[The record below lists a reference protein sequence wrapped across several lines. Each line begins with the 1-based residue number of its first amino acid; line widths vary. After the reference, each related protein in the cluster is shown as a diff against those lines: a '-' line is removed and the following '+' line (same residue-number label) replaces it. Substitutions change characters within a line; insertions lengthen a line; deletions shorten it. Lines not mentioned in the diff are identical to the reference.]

1 MREKLAILMEDTGL
15 RVGEL
20 AAKLDVKA
28 PVISHILSGRNQP
41 SFALT
46 SKIISTF
53 RQYNPYWWLGSSE
66 IKLVSSTTTPPMAN
80 ENLSSSQIESQE
92 KNFPNLKN
100 GSSSLADNSEFTESL
115 PILTEKAK
123 SEVER
128 VIVIYSDQSFET
140 FTPRK

>member
-66 IKLVSSTTTPPMAN
+66 IKLVSSSTTPPMAN
-80 ENLSSSQIESQE
+80 ENLSSSQIESPE

>member
-66 IKLVSSTTTPPMAN
+66 IKLVSSTTPSMAN
-80 ENLSSSQIESQE
+80 ENLSSSQIESLE
-92 KNFPNLKN
+92 KIFPNLKN

>member
-1 MREKLAILMEDTGL
+1 MKEKLAILMEDTGL

-53 RQYNPYWWLGSSE
+53 KQYNPYWWLGTSE
-66 IKLVSSTTTPPMAN
+66 IKLATSAPSSTDGELKIFQDDEVAKKNLTPTTSDAPTLFENFESSPTLPMSA
-80 ENLSSSQIESQE
+80 LSS
-92 KNFPNLKN
+92 
-100 GSSSLADNSEFTESL
+100 
-115 PILTEKAK
+115 KA
-123 SEVER
+123 EVER
-128 VIVIYSDQSFET
+128 VIVIYSDKSFET
-140 FTPRK
+140 FTPRR

>member
-1 MREKLAILMEDTGL
+1 MKEKLAILMEDTGL
-15 RVGEL
+15 RVGEV

-53 RQYNPYWWLGSSE
+53 RQYNPYWWLGTSE
-66 IKLVSSTTTPPMAN
+66 IKLASSTPSSTNGDLKIFQDDEVAKKNLTTTTSESPTLF
-80 ENLSSSQIESQE
+80 ENFEVASSTPSSPLS
-92 KNFPNLKN
+92 P
-100 GSSSLADNSEFTESL
+100 
-115 PILTEKAK
+115 KA
-123 SEVER
+123 EVER
-128 VIVIYSDQSFET
+128 VIVIYSDKSFET

>member
-1 MREKLAILMEDTGL
+1 MKEKLAILMEDTGL

-53 RQYNPYWWLGSSE
+53 RQYNPYWWLGTSE
-66 IKLVSSTTTPPMAN
+66 IKLTSSTPSSTDGDLKIFQDDEVAKKNLTTTTSESPTLF
-80 ENLSSSQIESQE
+80 ENFEVASST
-92 KNFPNLKN
+92 P
-100 GSSSLADNSEFTESL
+100 SL
-115 PILTEKAK
+115 PLTPKA
-123 SEVER
+123 EVER
-128 VIVIYSDQSFET
+128 VIVIYSDKSFET